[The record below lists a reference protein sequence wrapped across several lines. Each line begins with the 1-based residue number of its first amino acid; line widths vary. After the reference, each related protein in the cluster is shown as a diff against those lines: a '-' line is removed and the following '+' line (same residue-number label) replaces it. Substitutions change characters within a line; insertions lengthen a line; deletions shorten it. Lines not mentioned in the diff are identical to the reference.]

1 MSNIIQ
7 NEVSVERLIQY
18 RGVNGVKA
26 LLNCLILL
34 IVLMF
39 TDAIEGI

>member
-1 MSNIIQ
+1 MPKIIQ
-7 NEVSVERLIQY
+7 KEVSVERLIN
-18 RGVNGVKA
+18 RGENGVKV